1 MPHAALPVGEGP
13 EDVFGAAVVCGLVG
27 EKLVD
32 GRAPEIAVGEVGGR
46 VAVELE
52 DGLVAVVGPEGV
64 GGRAGAVAVGI
75 ELLVDQAVEGAVFV
89 VDGLGGRTAVG
100 GPVGYAS
107 EAVAVVPGV
116 LRDRRVARVE
126 CSAGIG
132 VDVSRRA
139 VPVVVVRVR
148 IRPVGREAVVVAG
161 RVAGVGAVAG
171 VVVRMRLVS
180 GANTS
185 ETPVST
191 SSMQRFADGV
201 VCTGVGCPVAIR
213 TANK

>member
-1 MPHAALPVGEGP
+1 MPHRPLPVGEGP

-27 EKLVD
+27 EELVD
-32 GRAPEIAVGEVGGR
+32 GRAPEVAVGEVGDR

-52 DGLVAVVGPEGV
+52 DGLVGVVDPEGV

-75 ELLVDQAVEGAVFV
+75 EFLVDQAVEGAVFV
-89 VDGLGGRTAVG
+89 FDGLGGRTAVG

-107 EAVAVVPGV
+107 EPVAVVPGV
-116 LRDRRVARVE
+116 FGDRRVARVE
-126 CSAGIG
+126 RAAGID
-132 VDVSRRA
+132 VDVSGRA
-139 VPVVVVRVR
+139 VAVVVVGVRVR
-148 IRPVGREAVVVAG
+148 PISRQPVVVAG
-161 RVAGVGAVAG
+161 GVAGVGAVAG
-171 VVVRMRLVS
+171 VVVGMGLVG
-180 GANTS
+180 GANTG

-191 SSMQRFADGV
+191 SSMKRFADGV